1 MKKVLDAADRGRIA
15 VETQYKYSNERSI
28 DAPLL
33 QNVVE
38 SMVNNKMNPIN
49 SIYQSSVK
57 L

>member
-1 MKKVLDAADRGRIA
+1 MKKVLEAADKGRIA
-15 VETQYKYSNERSI
+15 VETHYKYSNERSI

-38 SMVNNKMNPIN
+38 SRVSNKMNPIN

-57 L
+57 

>member
-1 MKKVLDAADRGRIA
+1 MKKVLEAADKGRIA
-15 VETQYKYSNERSI
+15 VETHYKYSNERSI

-57 L
+57 